1 MASSM
6 KASVNTGSRAAV
18 AGTPMRA
25 AVRGTTTRSRTSVCV
40 QAADSSR
47 REMLVGAVVA
57 AGLMAGPVIAATPS
71 TIVPSDDRGAKAT
84 LDRRDE
90 ALDFDAD
97 IRERLGQTQYRQ
109 NIEDTKKRVAESK
122 KKFASVVKPNLDKSY
137 WTQARE
143 GLRLQMGYLR
153 YDLNTL
159 ATSKAQKASVKD
171 FVAQVEK
178 LDGALRAKNLEA
190 AQGEYAAT
198 ISLLDSVTAGL

>member
-1 MASSM
+1 M
-6 KASVNTGSRAAV
+6 KASVNTGSRSAI

-25 AVRGTTTRSRTSVCV
+25 AIRGTTTRNRTSVCV

-47 REMLVGAVVA
+47 REMLVGAVAA
-57 AGLMAGPVIAATPS
+57 AGLMAGPAMAVPAA
-71 TIVPSDDRGAKAT
+71 IVPSDDRVAKPT

-97 IRERLGQTQYRQ
+97 IRARLGQTQYRQ
-109 NIEDTKKRVAESK
+109 SIDDTKKRVAESK
-122 KKFASVVKPNLDKSY
+122 KKFAAVVKPNLDKSY

-190 AQGEYAAT
+190 AQGEYATT

>member
-1 MASSM
+1 M

-25 AVRGTTTRSRTSVCV
+25 AVRGTTTRSRTCVCV

-57 AGLMAGPVIAATPS
+57 AGLMAGPAVAVPS
-71 TIVPSDDRGAKAT
+71 SIVPTDDRSAKPT
-84 LDRRDE
+84 FNRRDE
-90 ALDFDAD
+90 ALDFDVD

-109 NIEDTKKRVAESK
+109 NIDDTKKRVAESK
-122 KKFASVVKPNLDKSY
+122 KRFAAVVKPNLDKSY

-159 ATSKAQKASVKD
+159 ATSKAQKDSVKD

-178 LDGALRAKNLEA
+178 LDGALRAKNLTA
-190 AQGEYAAT
+190 AQGEYATT